1 VGARGKEVFRF
12 RWLIRSQIDGFWGI
26 FGEKNLGYLLYMP
39 LMERFF
45 YFLGRILFPRQQ
57 DWQQTRS
64 AKTFVFVVGFSLVLA
79 FIIVK
84 VIKMMYNHAR

>member
-1 VGARGKEVFRF
+1 
-12 RWLIRSQIDGFWGI
+12 
-26 FGEKNLGYLLYMP
+26 MP